1 MEQHRILEKQLWE
14 RWVGWDSKG
23 AKDGSLK
30 VSQSETTLPK
40 APFTLLGQYKV
51 PLVKHKFLKSEI
63 EAKLSMN
70 RWELMIKA
78 QSQRI
83 IGLTW
88 KIPAQHVHT

>member
-1 MEQHRILEKQLWE
+1 MGSE
-14 RWVGWDSKG
+14 G

-30 VSQSETTLPK
+30 VSQLEIN
-40 APFTLLGQYKV
+40 QYKV

-70 RWELMIKA
+70 KWELMIKA

-88 KIPAQHVHT
+88 KIPAQHVHA